1 MNCEGRFLGRRPGLA
16 MLLLLPLCGCLQ
28 TKDELTLEADGSG
41 KVRLETRVL
50 VSSDLLSG
58 MTMGMRMGGNEPII
72 YPPVSE
78 TEAKRLFPAKDFKVD
93 VKTEGRGGELAR
105 VGAARDQHPPVARR
119 VDVSR
124 AHVVVVRFGHRSG
137 RKIC

>member
-1 MNCEGRFLGRRPGLA
+1 KGCGLRRPAVGCAALIEKGRNVNCEGRFLGRRPGLA

-28 TKDELTLEADGSG
+28 TRDELTLEADGSG
-41 KVRLETRVL
+41 KVRLDTRVL

-93 VKTEGRGGELAR
+93 VKTEKGIDTGEKII
-105 VGAARDQHPPVARR
+105 AAVYYTE
-119 VDVSR
+119 
-124 AHVVVVRFGHRSG
+124 
-137 RKIC
+137 